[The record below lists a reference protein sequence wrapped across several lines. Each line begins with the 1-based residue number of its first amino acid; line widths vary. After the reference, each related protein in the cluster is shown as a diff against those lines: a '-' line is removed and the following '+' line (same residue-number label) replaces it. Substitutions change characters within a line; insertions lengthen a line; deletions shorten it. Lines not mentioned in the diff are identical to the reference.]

1 MTASAP
7 DLLVACLCAAW
18 CGACREYV
26 SVFETQAQRF
36 AATFKWVDIEDEEDA
51 LGTLDVENFPT
62 LLIARGDEVL
72 FFGPVTPQPQTLAR
86 LLEAARDGSLRPT
99 GPVAAEVAAL
109 PAVVRTL
116 AG

>member
-18 CGACREYV
+18 CGSCREYV

-51 LGTLDVENFPT
+51 LGPLDVENFPT

-99 GPVAAEVAAL
+99 APVAAEVAAL

>member
-1 MTASAP
+1 MSVSDP

-18 CGACREYV
+18 CGSCREYV
-26 SVFETQAQRF
+26 SVFETQAQRSD
-36 AATFKWVDIEDEEDA
+36 AVFKWVDIEDEEDA

-62 LLIARGDEVL
+62 LLIARGNEVL

-86 LLEAARDGSLRPT
+86 LLEAARDGGLRLT
-99 GPVAAEVAAL
+99 GAIGPEVAAL
-109 PAVVRTL
+109 PGIVRRL